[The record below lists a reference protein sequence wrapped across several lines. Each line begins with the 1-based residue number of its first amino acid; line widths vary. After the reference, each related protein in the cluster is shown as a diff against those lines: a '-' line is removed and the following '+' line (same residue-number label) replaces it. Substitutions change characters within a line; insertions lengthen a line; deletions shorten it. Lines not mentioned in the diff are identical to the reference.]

1 MERLPIEI
9 TENGIYY
16 TLHGDY
22 YFPDLVGPGENR
34 PIGKWGRMHL
44 NCLKEH
50 KPGLY
55 TQLILSGKL
64 NRCLAVLNERA
75 QARFELVFQQ
85 MKESERI
92 DEEMKAADQIEW
104 MQKMNSIRHRAKETV
119 IDEIVFA

>member
-16 TLHGDY
+16 TLQGGY

-50 KPGLY
+50 KPGLVHA
-55 TQLILSGKL
+55 TDPV
-64 NRCLAVLNERA
+64 R
-75 QARFELVFQQ
+75 QA
-85 MKESERI
+85 ESLPG
-92 DEEMKAADQIEW
+92 
-104 MQKMNSIRHRAKETV
+104 
-119 IDEIVFA
+119 

>member
-16 TLHGDY
+16 TLQGGY

-64 NRCLAVLNERA
+64 NRCLADLNEQA
-75 QARFELVFQQ
+75 Q
-85 MKESERI
+85 S
-92 DEEMKAADQIEW
+92 
-104 MQKMNSIRHRAKETV
+104 
-119 IDEIVFA
+119 